1 MSVSPGQPLI
11 LSNHKLDI
19 PPYLGNLKLV
29 VLTFGVK
36 NKMAGVSTSP
46 DTDFAPN
53 FTETGYCFNP
63 ISMMHYLDDNVCGHR
78 PAKGCFLLFINPIL
92 YGRGT
97 VLSAV
102 LIKCATLAAFVELH
116 GNQTLSPLDLVGC

>member
-1 MSVSPGQPLI
+1 
-11 LSNHKLDI
+11 
-19 PPYLGNLKLV
+19 
-29 VLTFGVK
+29 
-36 NKMAGVSTSP
+36 MAGVSTFP
-46 DTDFAPN
+46 DTDFHPN
-53 FTETGYCFNP
+53 FTECHGILLQPYIYDAAT
-63 ISMMHYLDDNVCGHR
+63 SMTMSLIGHW
-78 PAKGCFLLFINPIL
+78 PAKNCFMLFINPIL